1 MTKSVAL
8 LLGVH
13 AHQPVGNFPEVLQ
26 DAHARCYGPFIR
38 TLYRYP
44 DFPFALHF
52 SGWLLDY
59 LLQHYPEDMAML
71 KEMVQRGQVELVGAG
86 ETEPVLA
93 VIPSRDRIGQV
104 VALSDKLEKKFGQ
117 RPEGAWLTER
127 VWEATVVPALA
138 DAGIRYVTVD
148 DYHFLCT
155 GKEASELNGFYT
167 TEEDGRRLDLFP
179 ISEALRY
186 RFPFSPAHEAVQY
199 LESLAGEG
207 EEAAVYFD
215 DIEKF
220 GIWPETYEW
229 VYEKGWLE
237 DFIRGVLASQL
248 IRPMKFSDYHAE
260 AHTRGIVYLPTTSY
274 IEMNEWTLPAQA
286 ANTYADLV
294 QEAKSKGLFDRNK
307 AFLRGGIWKNFITRY
322 PESNWMHK
330 RMLQLSQRYHALPER
345 KKTRE
350 MLDLLYQSQAN
361 DAYWHGLFG
370 GLYLPHLRRAIY
382 NAIVALESMLDK
394 AAVRPPMMMVDL
406 DFDGRDEIFI
416 QNDEIQA
423 VLRQEGSAAVCE
435 LDAYQLRHNFGDTL
449 ARQSEHYYR
458 KMHLVQD
465 TQHDGDGIAN
475 PHERVSFKHHITP
488 ADLVLDEVPR
498 MLFLDS
504 LLDGE
509 SVKPLRNYILRPVD
523 EHASHATFS
532 CEHGKMLIDKRISL
546 SGKRL
551 RVSYRFNGKMQGHFQ
566 TEINLAMPSCDG
578 PAGRF
583 VFNDHVPGGFGQVLH
598 FENAKKLDLQD
609 EVLGGAISLHL
620 NTPALIQSQ
629 PHFSVSQSEAGFEKI
644 MQAVTLTLTWP
655 LSTGMKE
662 LSVDVD
668 VRNLGA

>member
-38 TLYRYP
+38 TLHRYP

-71 KEMVQRGQVELVGAG
+71 NEMVQRGQVELVGAG

-93 VIPSRDRIGQV
+93 VIPNRDRIGQI

-155 GKEASELNGFYT
+155 GKMASELNGYYT

-186 RFPFSPAHEAVQY
+186 RFPFSPALEAVQY

-207 EEAAVYFD
+207 QEAAVYFD

-237 DFIRGVLASQL
+237 DFIRGVLASPL

-260 AHTRGIVYLPTTSY
+260 AHTCGIVYLPTTSY

-294 QEAKSKGLFDRNK
+294 HEAKSRGLFDRDK

-330 RMLQLSQRYHALPER
+330 RMLQLSQRFHALPES
-345 KKTRE
+345 KKTGE
-350 MLDLLYQSQAN
+350 MLELLYQSQAN

-382 NAIVALESMLDK
+382 NAIVALEALLDK
-394 AAVRPPMMMVDL
+394 VAARPSVMIEDL
-406 DFDGRDEIFI
+406 DLDGRKEVFVH
-416 QNDEIQA
+416 NDEIQA
-423 VLRQEGSAAVCE
+423 VARQDGSAAICE
-435 LDAYQLRHNFGDTL
+435 LDAYLLKHNFGDTL

-458 KMHLVQD
+458 KMHLD
-465 TQHDGDGIAN
+465 RDAQHSGEGIAN
-475 PHERVSFKHHITP
+475 PHERVSFKHHITQ
-488 ADLVLDEVPR
+488 ADLALDDVQR

-504 LLDGE
+504 LVNGE
-509 SVKPLRNYILRPVD
+509 AVTPLRSYILRPAD
-523 EHASHATFS
+523 SHVSHLTFS
-532 CEHGKMLIDKRISL
+532 CEQGNVLIDKRISV

-551 RVSYRFNGKMQGHFQ
+551 RVSYQFNGVMQGQFR

-583 VFNDHVPGGFGQVLH
+583 VFNGQIPGGFGQPLQ
-598 FENAKKLDLQD
+598 FEKAKKLDLQD
-609 EVLGGAISLHL
+609 EVLGGVLSLHL

-655 LSTGMKE
+655 LTRQEKE
-662 LSVDVD
+662 LIVDID
-668 VRNLGA
+668 VSRLGA

>member
-44 DFPFALHF
+44 DFHFALHF

-71 KEMVQRGQVELVGAG
+71 KKMVQRGQVELVGAG

-93 VIPSRDRIGQV
+93 VIPNRDRIGQV

-117 RPEGAWLTER
+117 RPQGAWLTER

-155 GKEASELNGFYT
+155 GKDASELNGFYT

-199 LESLAGEG
+199 LESLAGEE

-237 DFIRGVLASQL
+237 DFIRGVLASPL
-248 IRPMKFSDYHAE
+248 IRPMKFSDYHAA

-274 IEMNEWTLPAQA
+274 IEMNEWTLPARA
-286 ANTYADLV
+286 ANSYANLV
-294 QEAKSKGLFDRNK
+294 QEAKSKGCFDRDK

-330 RMLQLSQRYHALPER
+330 RMLQLSQRYHALPAR
-345 KKTRE
+345 KQSKE
-350 MLDLLYQSQAN
+350 MLELLYQSQAN

-394 AAVRPPMMMVDL
+394 VAGRPPVVVEDL
-406 DFDGRDEIFI
+406 DFDGRNEVFI
-416 QNDEIQA
+416 HNDEIQA
-423 VLRQEGSAAVCE
+423 VVRQDGSAALCE
-435 LDAYQLRHNFGDTL
+435 LDAYFLRHNFGDTL

-458 KMHLVQD
+458 DMHLD
-465 TQHDGDGIAN
+465 HEGRHEGGGIAN

-488 ADLVLDEVPR
+488 ADLELDDVQR

-504 LLDGE
+504 LVNGKA
-509 SVKPLRNYILRPVD
+509 VTPLRCYILRQAD
-523 EHASHATFS
+523 DHATHLTFT
-532 CEHGKMLIDKRISL
+532 CERCKLLIDKRISV

-551 RVSYRFNGKMQGHFQ
+551 RVSYLFNGEMQGQFR

-583 VFNDHVPGGFGQVLH
+583 VFNDQIPGGLGQALQ
-598 FENAKKLDLQD
+598 FEKAKKLDLQD
-609 EVLGGAISLHL
+609 EVLGGVLSLHL

-655 LSTGMKE
+655 LSSQMKE
-662 LSVDVD
+662 LIVDIEM
-668 VRNLGA
+668 RKLGG